1 MTCALC
7 PRITL
12 SSLAHLSAVAA
23 LLRPTV
29 AEAVVRRVRQ
39 RLVQDLCKVWPP
51 FGSILQ
57 GLLFLMGKCTEGAPR
72 AIARVLDVVTLCR
85 LVNLGV
91 ELLLSPGVAVLAIVS
106 CITVRRVAPLVGS
119 LHRGTGGAAV
129 LVLPWTPPPVLVVVE
144 LGTSIA
150 LPTQPG
156 RLLARLRLVVGE
168 HVGRVQPLGVVV
180 QQASLLVQA
189 VWTKPILITRLV
201 HFPCFPAIVHG
212 RSEVVCPMGESA
224 MGSVLDTVAAVVCV
238 VDAHPGLV
246 IPQVVPS
253 LRVPGCSVEQWTFIS
268 VRAESC
274 CLVILLAVYVCA
286 VVECLVPP
294 PHWPS
299 SFLILKVP
307 VEASEGPVL
316 LA

>member
-85 LVNLGV
+85 LVNLWV

-106 CITVRRVAPLVGS
+106 CITVHGVAPLVGS
-119 LHRGTGGAAV
+119 LHRRAGGAPV
-129 LVLPWTPPPVLVVVE
+129 LVLSRAASPVLVVVE
-144 LGTSIA
+144 LGTRIP
-150 LPTQPG
+150 LPAYP
-156 RLLARLRLVVGE
+156 RWLFARL
-168 HVGRVQPLGVVV
+168 
-180 QQASLLVQA
+180 
-189 VWTKPILITRLV
+189 
-201 HFPCFPAIVHG
+201 
-212 RSEVVCPMGESA
+212 
-224 MGSVLDTVAAVVCV
+224 
-238 VDAHPGLV
+238 
-246 IPQVVPS
+246 
-253 LRVPGCSVEQWTFIS
+253 
-268 VRAESC
+268 
-274 CLVILLAVYVCA
+274 CL
-286 VVECLVPP
+286 
-294 PHWPS
+294 
-299 SFLILKVP
+299 
-307 VEASEGPVL
+307 
-316 LA
+316 